1 MKTKILSLM
10 LIASSIFLFSCK
22 EEEEFTSGK
31 LKQSSVTLNVGES
44 AQLEYSGIGVTW
56 ESGDT
61 QIASVTDDGVVTG
74 VHVGKTTLRANWSA
88 CEVNVKSKNNFYV
101 DPIIEDFEIRKGDVS
116 TYFSNYKKSYSKTH
130 TLLYSVNTSTEVD
143 SEKFDIYDAN
153 VTDDPADATKFINLN
168 YYPELSP
175 EKTSDVNDKSL
186 KTVLRYV
193 YMYDKNTQNKIDAA
207 AIVLDYSNKELLFNY
222 LRDRYMV
229 VSDDDAE
236 EQEFKSIDGKVF
248 VKTKAIDEQSRD
260 KNYNYSVFVEDAY
273 IVAMFVPNSGEE
285 SNDVL
290 FKELEKGVKESYLRN
305 TYSVSITVNT
315 EEAGSISI
323 KNIKGGDLTEGQM
336 IQYGKI
342 VIAATAN
349 EGYKFAGWFK
359 KESDKL
365 TVVSYQISD
374 TITVVE
380 KIDYVAVFDK
390 PFEVKVSSS
399 EGGSAKISTA
409 IEVDKTILNVTKYEP
424 ITFKAEVAEGYKF
437 VNWTDAEGNILETK
451 AEFEKTLEGA
461 IEYKANFEVATCNIE
476 VKLEG
481 EGIIEGD
488 IINGEET
495 IKMIFAES
503 SLTGVAKYGQKINVT
518 ATEIKDSKYLFI
530 GWKSGEKIISSEKTY
545 SMIATKDSIFSAVFD
560 KIKCKVTV
568 EATKGGSV
576 LAPKNTVE
584 VAFGEKVDLEVK
596 AKSGYKFIKWLDK
609 DGNVLRDEENNV
621 ITSQKISVEV
631 KEEAK
636 FTAVFTPMPCDV
648 SINLM
653 GEGSIQAVK
662 LENGVEAQSLKID
675 GCMNNLFYGDT
686 IKLKVVNVSEN
697 SYFNV
702 WRLTKYKEWE
712 TLNEENERITKKEI
726 TSGSSV
732 SKEKEYLAIL
742 TPSVFECDIIRYN
755 EDAGTEFIDPEVK
768 KLKLETLYYNAVI
781 EKYSYNVTIS
791 AEEGGK
797 IEGKDYERVE
807 HGNTTTFKIKADAEY
822 ELAGLF
828 ANGEEIMNFKDLGQ
842 TEYSYTTDPI
852 YKNVNYTVTF
862 AKVKYDVAVVAGEG
876 GVITSDEQ
884 IKVTSGE
891 QTTIQAKAAEGYR
904 FVNWTVGDE
913 VVSKSNPYTTAPIT
927 KDMTYKANFEKL

>member
-56 ESGDT
+56 ESGNT

-116 TYFSNYKKSYSKTH
+116 TYFSDYKKAYSKTH
-130 TLLYSVNTSTEVD
+130 TLLYSVNTSTEAD

-175 EKTSDVNDKSL
+175 ENASNVNDKSL

-193 YMYDKNTQNKIDAA
+193 YMYDNNSQKNIDAA

-236 EQEFKSIDGKVF
+236 EQEFKSIDGKVI

-260 KNYNYSVFVEDAY
+260 KNYNYSVFLEDAY
-273 IVAMFVPNSGEE
+273 IVAMFVPNNGEE

-305 TYSVSITVNT
+305 TYSVSIAVNT

-342 VIAATAN
+342 VIAATVN

-365 TVVSYQISD
+365 TLVSYQISD

-390 PFEVKVSSS
+390 PFEVKVLSS

-424 ITFKAEVAEGYKF
+424 ITFKAEAAEGYKF
-437 VNWTDAEGNILETK
+437 VNWTDAEGNIIETK
-451 AEFEKTLEGA
+451 AEFEKTLEDA
-461 IEYKANFEVATCNIE
+461 IEYKANFEVATCKIE

-481 EGIIEGD
+481 EGIIEGE
-488 IINGEET
+488 IINSENKGES
-495 IKMIFAES
+495 MIFAES

-518 ATEIKDSKYLFI
+518 ATEIDSKYLFI

-545 SMIATKDSIFSAVFD
+545 SMTATKDSIFSAVFD
-560 KIKCKVTV
+560 KIKYKVTV

-584 VAFGEKVDLEVK
+584 VALGEKVDLEVK
-596 AKSGYKFIKWLDK
+596 AKSGYEFIKWLDK

-621 ITSQKISVEV
+621 ITSEKISVEV

-636 FTAVFTPMPCDV
+636 YTAVFTPMSCDV

-662 LENGVEAQSLKID
+662 LKNGVEAQALKID
-675 GCMNNLFYGDT
+675 GSMNNLFYGDT

-732 SKEKEYLAIL
+732 SKDKEYLAIL
-742 TPSVFECDIIRYN
+742 TPSVFECDSIRYN
-755 EDAGTEFIDPEVK
+755 EAGIEFIDPEVK
-768 KLKLETLYYNAVI
+768 KSKLETLYYNAVI
-781 EKYSYNVTIS
+781 EKNSYNVTIS
-791 AEEGGK
+791 ASEGGK

-807 HGNTTTFKIKADAEY
+807 YGKTTTFKIKANAEY

-828 ANGEEIMNFKDLGQ
+828 ANGEEIMSFKDLGK
-842 TEYSYTTDPI
+842 TEYSFTTDPI

-862 AKVKYDVAVVAGEG
+862 AKVKYDVTVVAGEG
-876 GVITSDEQ
+876 GTITSSEQ
-884 IKVTSGE
+884 IKVPSGE
-891 QTTIQAKAAEGYR
+891 QTTIQAKANDG
-904 FVNWTVGDE
+904 FVFVKWTVNGVE
-913 VVSKSNPYTTAPIT
+913 VSKSNPYTTAPIT
-927 KDMTYKANFEKL
+927 EKKEYKAIFEKL